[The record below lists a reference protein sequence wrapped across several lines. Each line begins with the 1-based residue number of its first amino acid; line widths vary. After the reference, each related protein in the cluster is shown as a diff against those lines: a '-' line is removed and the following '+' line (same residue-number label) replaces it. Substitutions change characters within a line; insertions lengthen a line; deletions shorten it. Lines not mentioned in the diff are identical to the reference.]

1 MVSFIT
7 SFFAV
12 FLAEIADKTMLL
24 TLGLSARMKKIQ
36 LIVGVLLASFVV
48 MLIPILL
55 GEWLTTILPRASLV
69 LASGLL
75 FVFIGIFT
83 IIEKGDEEEKEGSSL
98 KLPDFLKAFLIFLIA
113 EMGDK
118 TQLTTFSLVINSRE
132 SIPLWIGASLGLFL
146 PNLLAIF
153 VGATLLSKIN
163 KNVLKYIV
171 GGLFLAVGIT
181 ILLEYFGV
189 ISIF

>member
-75 FVFIGIFT
+75 FVFRIFT

-118 TQLTTFSLVINSRE
+118 AQLTTFSLVINSRE